1 MQNRTFYIAGPNPNT
16 DERKRID
23 SAYMEFLG
31 AQRREMLSSDLAKQ
45 LADREQAAV
54 EAAPQDVGPPLVRNR
69 HEPPTWAS
77 RD

>member
-1 MQNRTFYIAGPNPNT
+1 
-16 DERKRID
+16 
-23 SAYMEFLG
+23 MEFLG